1 MILIY
6 PVGAQHH
13 FWIPT
18 APGVSPALSPHLQG
32 FEGDLKLNATET
44 GLENA
49 MIKASTRD
57 GIVQIYPLVVVYI
70 ANYGTYGT
78 IFQGKSTFMG
88 LVS

>member
-1 MILIY
+1 LDS
-6 PVGAQHH
+6 HSSRC
-13 FWIPT
+13 IPRFVT
-18 APGVSPALSPHLQG
+18 WCHLQG

-49 MIKASTRD
+49 MIKAATRD

-78 IFQGKSTFMG
+78 IFKGKSTFMG